1 MSDPVTP
8 SVPTSTVTHPLCL
21 RPECARCRHRAWRW
35 TPSERARLPFRGV
48 LTTAELQVVFSV
60 VWLLFLGLVAAAA
73 VRAWR

>member
-1 MSDPVTP
+1 
-8 SVPTSTVTHPLCL
+8 
-21 RPECARCRHRAWRW
+21 
-35 TPSERARLPFRGV
+35 V